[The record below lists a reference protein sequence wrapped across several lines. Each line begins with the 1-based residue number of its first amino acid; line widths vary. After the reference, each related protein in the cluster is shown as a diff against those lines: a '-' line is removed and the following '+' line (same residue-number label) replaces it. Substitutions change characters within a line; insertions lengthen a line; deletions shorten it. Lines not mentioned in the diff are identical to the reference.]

1 MIQRIYR
8 GILWLG
14 VVAVAAMIFGFSAQD
29 GTASTSVSTVIVQAV
44 IEVVD
49 PDYGLRTMQEQQDV
63 FGFVEKLVRK
73 AAHFTEYAAL
83 GFFIRLLVGSYGL
96 GRRTR
101 VSWLIGTLYACTDEL
116 HQLFIAQRAAMWQD
130 VLLDSAGVLA
140 GIVVAYTCTVLAQR
154 WQDWKKRKSE
164 G

>member
-1 MIQRIYR
+1 MVQRVYR

-14 VVAVAAMIFGFSAQD
+14 VIAVAVMIFGFSAQD
-29 GTASTSVSTVIVQAV
+29 GVESTSISTVIVQAV

-49 PDYGLRTMQEQQDV
+49 PDYTLRPMEEQLEV
-63 FGFVEKLVRK
+63 FAFVEKLVRK
-73 AAHFTEYAAL
+73 GAHFLEYAAL

-116 HQLFIAQRAAMWQD
+116 HQLFISQRAAMWQD

-154 WQDWKKRKSE
+154 WQDRKKRKSE

>member
-14 VVAVAAMIFGFSAQD
+14 VIAVAAMIFGFSAQD

-49 PDYGLRTMQEQQDV
+49 PDYGLRTVQEQQDV
-63 FGFVEKLVRK
+63 FAFVEKLVRK

-154 WQDWKKRKSE
+154 WQDWKIRKSE

>member
-1 MIQRIYR
+1 MLQRVYR
-8 GILWLG
+8 GVLWLG
-14 VVAVAAMIFGFSAQD
+14 VIAVAVMIFGFSAQD

-44 IEVVD
+44 IDVVD
-49 PDYGLRTMQEQQDV
+49 PDYALRPLLEQQEV

-73 AAHFTEYAAL
+73 GAHFMEYAAL

-101 VSWLIGTLYACTDEL
+101 VSWLIGALYACTDEL

-154 WQDWKKRKSE
+154 WKDWKKRRLSI
-164 G
+164 

>member
-14 VVAVAAMIFGFSAQD
+14 VIAVAAMIFGFSAQD

-63 FGFVEKLVRK
+63 FAFVEKLVRK

-140 GIVVAYTCTVLAQR
+140 GIVVAYTCTELAQR
-154 WQDWKKRKSE
+154 WQDWKKRKRE